1 MKSKL
6 KGFTLIEL
14 IVVIAIIGVLAAILV
29 PSMLGYVEKAK
40 IQGANTN
47 AGTLHK
53 AINAYIGDLTFE
65 DEMISDGVHTISS
78 GTYTSGTTGMEDFGK
93 SIKIYFS
100 DIDKTEGA
108 FYIKSGEC
116 RAVSIQNKK
125 YYGTY
130 PILFTPRNWKKNY
143 ASKVNNPTDA
153 VNEVVKAKKLDQ

>member
-1 MKSKL
+1 MRTKL

-29 PSMLGYVEKAK
+29 PSMIGYIEKAK

-53 AINAYIGDLTFE
+53 AINAYISDLTFE
-65 DEMISDGVHTISS
+65 DDVISDGVHTISS
-78 GTYTSGTTGMEDFGK
+78 GTYTSGSNGMDNFGEN
-93 SIKIYFS
+93 IKIYYS

-116 RAVSIQNKK
+116 MAVSIKNRN

-130 PILFTPRNWKKNY
+130 PILFTPRNWKKDY
-143 ASKVNNPTDA
+143 ADKVNNPTDA
-153 VNEVVKAKKLDQ
+153 VNEVVKVKKLDQ

>member
-1 MKSKL
+1 MKRKL

-29 PSMLGYVEKAK
+29 PSMVGYVEKAK
-40 IQGANTN
+40 IQGANTT

-53 AINAYIGDLTFE
+53 AINAYISDLAI
-65 DEMISDGVHTISS
+65 DDSIISDGVHTISS
-78 GTYTSGTTGMEDFGK
+78 GTYTSGSNGMENFEEN
-93 SIKIYFS
+93 IKIYYS

-116 RAVSIQNKK
+116 MAVSIESKN

-130 PILFTPRNWKKNY
+130 PTLFTPRNWKKDY
-143 ASKVNNPTDA
+143 AGKVNNPTDA